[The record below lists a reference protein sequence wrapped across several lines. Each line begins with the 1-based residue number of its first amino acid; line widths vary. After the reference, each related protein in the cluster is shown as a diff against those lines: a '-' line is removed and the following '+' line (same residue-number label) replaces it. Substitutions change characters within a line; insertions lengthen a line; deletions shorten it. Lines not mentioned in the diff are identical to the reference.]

1 MAVKN
6 IIATFASNN
15 YLSYKTAVIM
25 SQHHDIMINNMVDS
39 IGLTN
44 EEMQR
49 LVAVLSTQLNIERA
63 IVYGSRAK
71 GTNRRFSDVNMALVG
86 KNLSHSDLNQVAMK
100 IDDLLLP
107 YEFDLSLYSS
117 LTNENLIEHIKR
129 VGKVIYES

>member
-1 MAVKN
+1 MAE
-6 IIATFASNN
+6 
-15 YLSYKTAVIM
+15 
-25 SQHHDIMINNMVDS
+25 D

-44 EEMQR
+44 EEMQK
-49 LVAVLSTQLNIERA
+49 LTAVFSAQPSIEKA

-71 GTNRRFSDVNMALVG
+71 GTNRKFSDVDLTLVG
-86 KNLSHSDLNQVAMK
+86 KDLSHSDLNQIALK

-117 LTNENLIEHIKR
+117 LTNKNLLEHIER

>member
-1 MAVKN
+1 
-6 IIATFASNN
+6 
-15 YLSYKTAVIM
+15 M
-25 SQHHDIMINNMVDS
+25 STVMTED

-44 EEMQR
+44 EEMQK
-49 LVAVLSTQLNIERA
+49 LVAVLSTQPNIEKA

-71 GTNRRFSDVNMALVG
+71 GTNRELSDVDMTLMG
-86 KNLSHSDLNQVAMK
+86 KNLSHSDLNQVALK

-117 LTNENLIEHIKR
+117 LTNENLLEHIKR

>member
-1 MAVKN
+1 MAE
-6 IIATFASNN
+6 
-15 YLSYKTAVIM
+15 
-25 SQHHDIMINNMVDS
+25 D

-44 EEMQR
+44 EEMQK
-49 LVAVLSTQLNIERA
+49 LIAVFSAQPSIEKA

-71 GTNRRFSDVNMALVG
+71 GTNRKFSDVDMTLVG
-86 KNLSHSDLNQVAMK
+86 KDLSHSDLNQIALK

-117 LTNENLIEHIKR
+117 LTNKNLLEHIER